1 MTDEPDKAGKEIK
14 ASLVLFALLL
24 SALAL
29 LAVWNLRPQK
39 EAFLFTDAERV
50 LFVQW
55 TRTAREIR
63 GTIDISEKMPDNEIK
78 TTRIAFD
85 GVLEG
90 DSVLS
95 DGVDFRMNSKSSW
108 TAHGGDK
115 ELKREGDGFLARDTL
130 LLYLDGDESPPT
142 QFRRA
147 TRTEYDEAT
156 QKLQMRAKLNK
167 GAY

>member
-1 MTDEPDKAGKEIK
+1 MRTGVKTPLAI
-14 ASLVLFALLL
+14 L
-24 SALAL
+24 SALAF
-29 LAVWNLRPQK
+29 LAACKLRPQK
-39 EAFLFTDAERV
+39 EAFLFTDDERV

-55 TRTAREIR
+55 TWVDREIR

-78 TTRIAFD
+78 TTHIAFD
-85 GVLEG
+85 GVSEG

-95 DGVDFRMNSKSSW
+95 DGEDVRMNLKSSW

-115 ELKREGDGFLARDTL
+115 ELKRESGGFLARDTL
-130 LLYLDGDESPPT
+130 MLPLEGDQSPLA

-147 TRTEYDEAT
+147 TRTEHDEAT
-156 QKLQMRAKLNK
+156 RKLEMRAKLNK